1 MYFSIFFSLLLRHA
15 FGSSD
20 DGVYLH
26 TRSDG
31 NLFNLS
37 RLRAKSK
44 IRSVLIRE
52 LLFADDARLAAH
64 SEEALQR
71 LITSFANAC
80 KEFGLTISLKKIE
93 VMGQDVSEVPHI
105 TIEDHA
111 LGVTDTFTYLGSKIS
126 SNLSLDAKLNARI
139 GKAAST
145 MAKLSKRVW
154 ENKKLTINT
163 KVKVYNACVLSTL
176 LYGSEA

>member
-1 MYFSIFFSLLLRHA
+1 M
-15 FGSSD
+15 
-20 DGVYLH
+20 
-26 TRSDG
+26 
-31 NLFNLS
+31 FNLS

-52 LLFADDARLAAH
+52 LLFADDAALAAH

-80 KEFGLTISLKKIE
+80 REFGLTISLKKTE

-126 SNLSLDAKLNARI
+126 SNLSLDAELNASI

-145 MAKLSKRVW
+145 AWQSSQNAFGR
-154 ENKKLTINT
+154 T
-163 KVKVYNACVLSTL
+163 KNSPSTQK
-176 LYGSEA
+176 